1 MTIGTFVVRF
11 CCISKCKSCKFA
23 TKETRC
29 NSIYNIQIDKRI
41 LNAGKIS
48 NFCRILCFHSKW
60 GCQGSLEICLWV
72 KFKTLSTKD
81 VILYISN
88 FIHNKWYLECYQFM
102 TYYTVREI
110 VLPCITYDERMHF
123 QVVIKGVNAIYQ
135 SKSNEY
141 NESSKIQ

>member
-72 KFKTLSTKD
+72 KSKLYLQKTSY
-81 VILYISN
+81 YIY
-88 FIHNKWYLECYQFM
+88 IQF
-102 TYYTVREI
+102 Y
-110 VLPCITYDERMHF
+110 PQ
-123 QVVIKGVNAIYQ
+123 QVVSRMLSVYDLLHGPWNRVTLYYIWRENAFSSGNKVNKCNI
-135 SKSNEY
+135 SKS
-141 NESSKIQ
+141 KQWI